1 MHRVLLATIVGALAI
16 FDFVPMTAKAHFLW
30 VGLRGEQSDSA
41 KQSDKGTACVYFNE
55 EPSPGSVRLAK
66 KIAPT
71 KAWLRRAEGAP
82 TPLDLRVVEQDDNGL
97 LEAAVDAPRPYCV
110 EARFDYGIFKH
121 DDHPVLL
128 NYYARHVEAD
138 AADAVAALAASDTL
152 PLSVVPRR
160 DGAGLTV
167 DVLWQGKPAAGCQVV
182 VAGPGVDGEELTT
195 DDKGRVKL
203 SKAPQGDYAI
213 RARKVDEKAGKLADQ
228 DYEATHH
235 YATLTCKLNEK
246 AEALSADQTL
256 AAARDARAVWDDFPG
271 FTSDLTLGSGAER
284 AEGKLTIT
292 ADGEIRLV
300 GFDNFKT
307 DRAKQ
312 LLQQLVQHRSGGG
325 GPTQTVS
332 YVEEGTEHP
341 LGRLMTF
348 DGDKEMNSAYR
359 VKDNVVT
366 EVNRAM
372 GPMKFTIS
380 VLAVHL
386 NPEGKYLPTTFNVS
400 YWNRENGKLQASE
413 THLNE
418 WVRVGQFDLPT
429 RFVLMRAED
438 GKSEILDMEFRNHKI
453 LKE

>member
-1 MHRVLLATIVGALAI
+1 MHRVLVTTIVGILAMCG
-16 FDFVPMTAKAHFLW
+16 FVPATAEAHFLW
-30 VGLRGEQSDSA
+30 VDLRDGASS
-41 KQSDKGTACVYFNE
+41 KSTACVYFNE
-55 EPSPGSVRLAK
+55 DPSPGSARLAK
-66 KIAPT
+66 KIVPT
-71 KAWLRRAEGAP
+71 KAWLRRAEGNP
-82 TPLDLRVVEQDDNGL
+82 TLLELRLVEQNDNGQ
-97 LEAAVDAPRPYCV
+97 LEAAIDAARPYCV

-128 NYYARHVEAD
+128 NYYARHIEAD
-138 AADAVAALAASDTL
+138 AMDQIAKLASSEAL
-152 PLSVVPRR
+152 PLSVVPRS
-160 DGAGLTV
+160 DGAGLSI

-182 VAGPGVDGEELTT
+182 VSTPGQDGQELTT
-195 DDKGRVKL
+195 DEKGRAKL
-203 SKAPQGDYAI
+203 AKAPAGDCTI
-213 RARKVDEKAGKLADQ
+213 RARKIDEKAGKLADQ

-235 YATLTCKLNEK
+235 YATLTCKLNAK
-246 AEALSADQTL
+246 GDALSADQLL

-271 FTSDLTLGSGAER
+271 FTAELTLGNGAER
-284 AEGKLTIT
+284 ACGKLTIT

-300 GFDNFKT
+300 GFDNIKT

-312 LLQQLVQHRSGGG
+312 LLQQLVQHRSGSG

-332 YVEEGTEHP
+332 YVDEATEHP

-348 DGDKEMNSAYR
+348 NGDKEMNSAYR

-418 WVRVGQFDLPT
+418 WVRVGDFDLPT
-429 RFVLMRAED
+429 RFVLLRAED
-438 GKSEILDMEFRNHKI
+438 DKREILDMEFRNHKM
-453 LKE
+453 LQE